1 MTNNVNHSAN
11 TAFVSGLMGL
21 QRASDSITETSNSI
35 AQQHVSMRS
44 TSDLANSVAT
54 QQPGNFRGS
63 LSAGENSL
71 THDLVSLRVSLTNA
85 QASTRVLDVAND
97 TVGRIIN
104 ELA

>member
-35 AQQHVSMRS
+35 AQQQVSMRS
-44 TSDLANSVAT
+44 TSDLATT

-63 LSAGENSL
+63 LSTGENSL